1 MEVNQAMAL
10 DTAKFQAF
18 FEKLLKI
25 NLFGSAPPPPPFGKK
40 PTVANLQ
47 KAITP
52 GAQLLP
58 TVFRDGYATPLQQ
71 NLSQVLAQLG
81 QDLTSLEAVTGAVYQ
96 QAQKTGLPELKR
108 FLAVISDLYRSFL
121 SKKRRTAA
129 SFPIVETVPPLAMFQ
144 NKGDSG
150 PFTIPSDDIENLIGA
165 SIGVVSMPAVYRDHP
180 VLWTALSHET
190 GGHDVIHA
198 DVNLMP
204 EMRAGVRQTLGGPAT
219 ITSSTNLSQK
229 QIIALLWDYWMDE
242 AAADIYG
249 VMNVGPMFGHNLAVF
264 FSALNSQAA
273 KSNTP
278 SLRTQSGFDPSDP
291 QQLLDPHPTDLLR
304 LSLVKGAVQ
313 SLTGLAKGTIA
324 NYSADFDA
332 LAELCAPDAKQIDIA
347 GNLLLGPGQ
356 RVPVQASFPLADM
369 QAAAF
374 KAGAFI
380 ATAKFNAL
388 SQHSIQDIETWDDLD
403 EQTAQSIATALAKDT
418 SVAGLGDDA
427 QLLAGAN
434 VAILADPTLYQPA
447 TDLLNLALDESF
459 ANDPFWIKPQ
469 ADRTFIRVFSMDLF
483 PPGRARRAKA

>member
-1 MEVNQAMAL
+1 MAI
-10 DTAKFQAF
+10 DSTKFQSF
-18 FEKLLKI
+18 FERVMKI
-25 NLFGSAPPPPPFGKK
+25 KLFGSAPPPPPFGKK
-40 PTVANLQ
+40 PTAAKLQ
-47 KAITP
+47 KAIAL

-58 TVFRDGYATPLQQ
+58 TIFRDGYATPLQQ

-81 QDLTSLEAVTGAVYQ
+81 PDLTAIEAVTGAVYQ
-96 QAQKTGLPELKR
+96 QAQKVGQPQLHR

-129 SFPIVETVPPLAMFQ
+129 NFPIVETVPPLALFQ
-144 NKGDSG
+144 NKGDNG
-150 PFTIPSDDIENLIGA
+150 PFTLPSDDIENLIGA

-204 EMRAGVRQTLGGPAT
+204 EMRAGVRLALGGPST
-219 ITSSTNLSQK
+219 ISSSANLTPK
-229 QIIALLWDYWMDE
+229 EIIALLWDYWMDE

-249 VMNVGPMFGHNLAVF
+249 VMNIGPMFGHNLAVF
-264 FSALNSQAA
+264 FSALNAQAM
-273 KSNTP
+273 KTKTP
-278 SLRTQSGFDPSDP
+278 SLRIQSGFDPNDP

-304 LSLVKGAVQ
+304 LSLIQGAVQ
-313 SLTGLAKGTIA
+313 SLTGLAKATIA
-324 NYSADFDA
+324 NYSADYDA
-332 LAELCAPDAKQIDIA
+332 LAKLCAPGATQIDIA
-347 GNLLLGPGQ
+347 GNIILGPGT
-356 RVPVQASFPLADM
+356 RVPVQSSFPLADM

-388 SQHSIQDIETWDDLD
+388 SRHSIQDIETWNDLD
-403 EQTAQSIATALAKDT
+403 EQTAQSIAAALAKNS

-434 VAILADPTLYQPA
+434 IAILSAPSSYLDVTQ
-447 TDLLNLALDESF
+447 LLNQALDESF
-459 ANDPFWIKPQ
+459 ANDPFWVKPA
-469 ADRTFIRVFSMDLF
+469 ADRVFFQSISMQLLPPERV
-483 PPGRARRAKA
+483 RRAKA

>member
-1 MEVNQAMAL
+1 MEVKKIMGI
-10 DTAKFQAF
+10 DSTKFQSF
-18 FEKLLKI
+18 FDKLMKI
-25 NLFGSAPPPPPFGKK
+25 KLFGSAPPPPPFGKK
-40 PTVANLQ
+40 PTVAKLQ

-71 NLSQVLAQLG
+71 NLTQVLAQLG
-81 QDLTSLEAVTGAVYQ
+81 QDLTSIEAITGAVYQ
-96 QAQKTGLPELKR
+96 QAQKVGQPQLHR

-129 SFPIVETVPPLAMFQ
+129 NFPLVETVPPLAMFQ
-144 NKGDSG
+144 NRGDSG
-150 PFTIPSDDIENLIGA
+150 PFTIPSDDIEKLMGA
-165 SIGVVSMPAVYRDHP
+165 AIGVVSMPAVYRDHP

-190 GGHDVIHA
+190 GGHDVIHS

-204 EMRAGVRQTLGGPAT
+204 EMRAGVRQALGGPAT
-219 ITSSTNLSQK
+219 ITSSTNLTQK

-249 VMNVGPMFGHNLAVF
+249 VMNVGPMFGHNLTVF
-264 FSALNSQAA
+264 FAALNAQAS

-278 SLRTQSGFDPSDP
+278 SLRTQSGFDPNDP
-291 QQLLDPHPTDLLR
+291 QQLLDSHPTDLLR
-304 LSLVKGAVQ
+304 LSLIQGAVE
-313 SLTGLAKGTIA
+313 SLTGLAKGTTA
-324 NYSADFDA
+324 NYSADYDA
-332 LAELCAPDAKQIDIA
+332 LAKLCAPAATKIDIA
-347 GNLLLGPGQ
+347 GNLLLGPST

-403 EQTAQSIATALAKDT
+403 EQTAQSIATALAKNT

-434 VAILADPTLYQPA
+434 IAIFADPTLYAQA
-447 TDLLNLALDESF
+447 TQLLNLALDESF

-469 ADRTFIRVFSMDLF
+469 ADRAFFRTISMELF
-483 PPGRARRAKA
+483 PPQRAQRAKA

>member
-1 MEVNQAMAL
+1 MAI
-10 DTAKFQAF
+10 DTAKFQSF
-18 FEKLLKI
+18 FEKLMKI
-25 NLFGSAPPPPPFGKK
+25 KLFGSAPPPPPFGKT
-40 PTVANLQ
+40 PTVAKLQ

-71 NLSQVLAQLG
+71 NLSQVLAQLQG
-81 QDLTSLEAVTGAVYQ
+81 DVTTIEAVTGAVYQ
-96 QAQKTGLPELKR
+96 QAQKVGQPQLHR

-129 SFPIVETVPPLAMFQ
+129 NFPIVETVPPLAMFQ

-165 SIGVVSMPAVYRDHP
+165 AIGVVSMPAVYRDHP

-204 EMRAGVRQTLGGPAT
+204 EMRAGVRQALGGPST
-219 ITSSTNLSQK
+219 ITSSTNLTQK

-249 VMNVGPMFGHNLAVF
+249 VMNVGPIFGHNLAVF
-264 FSALNSQAA
+264 FSALNAQASN
-273 KSNTP
+273 SNTP
-278 SLRTQSGFDPSDP
+278 SLRTQSGFDPNDS

-304 LSLVKGAVQ
+304 LSLIQGAVQ
-313 SLTGLAKGTIA
+313 SLTGLAATTIKS
-324 NYSADFDA
+324 YSADFDA
-332 LAELCAPDAKQIDIA
+332 LANLCAPGATKIDIA

-369 QAAAF
+369 QAAAVT
-374 KAGAFI
+374 AGAFI
-380 ATAKFNAL
+380 AKAKFKAL

-403 EQTAQSIATALAKDT
+403 EQTAQSIATALAKNT

-434 VAILADPTLYQPA
+434 IAILDDPTLYQPA
-447 TDLLNLALDESF
+447 TQLLNLALDESF

-469 ADRTFIRVFSMDLF
+469 ADRTFLRTFSMELF
-483 PPGRARRAKA
+483 PQQRARRAKA